1 LQIEKTIKNFR
12 GDFISQ
18 KFPLD
23 QFTNIVATK
32 RANTGYQF
40 EGLFKKVLYFFI
52 YLSP

>member
-18 KFPLD
+18 KF